1 MVTLITGA
9 SHTGK
14 TLLATKIARETGALT
29 LSVDLLKM
37 GLIRSGRTALT
48 PYDDEEME
56 EFLWPILSEMAK
68 TAIENQQDLV
78 IEGGYIP
85 GNWKDSFDDDELEN
99 IAAYCLTM
107 SEDYIRGRFDDI
119 AKHANVAE
127 TRLDD
132 SDLSEAELVRE
143 NAHYATQCAAG
154 RYIAIPVEFPYDAD
168 KVYKETISRC

>member
-29 LSVDLLKM
+29 ISIDLLKM
-37 GLIRSGRTALT
+37 GLIRSGHTALT
-48 PYDDEEME
+48 PYDDEEIE
-56 EFLWPILSEMAK
+56 ELLWPILSEMAK

-85 GNWKDSFDDDELEN
+85 GNWKVSFDEGELEN
-99 IAAYCLTM
+99 ITAYCLTM
-107 SEDYIRGRFDDI
+107 SAEYIRGHFDDI

-132 SDLSEAELVRE
+132 SDLSEDELVRE
-143 NAHYATQCAAG
+143 NAHYATLCAAG
-154 RYIAIPVEFPYDAD
+154 KYIAIPIEFPYDAD
-168 KVYKETISRC
+168 KVYKETVSRC

>member
-14 TLLATKIARETGALT
+14 TLLATKIAREIGALT
-29 LSVDLLKM
+29 ISIDLLKM
-37 GLIRSGRTALT
+37 GLIRSGHTTLT
-48 PYDDEEME
+48 PYDDEDLEKL
-56 EFLWPILSEMAK
+56 LWPILSEMAK

-85 GNWKDSFDDDELEN
+85 GNWKVSFDEGELEN
-99 IAAYCLTM
+99 ITAYCLTM
-107 SEDYIRGRFDDI
+107 SEEYIRGRFDDI

-132 SDLSEAELVRE
+132 SDLSEDELVRE
-143 NAHYATQCAAG
+143 NAHYATLCTAG
-154 RYIAIPVEFPYDAD
+154 KYIAIPIEFPYDAD
-168 KVYKETISRC
+168 KVYKETIS

>member
-14 TLLATKIARETGALT
+14 TLLATKIARETGAVT
-29 LSVDLLKM
+29 LSIDLLKM
-37 GLIRSGRTALT
+37 GLIRSGRTTLT
-48 PYDDEEME
+48 PYDDDEME

-85 GNWKDSFDDDELEN
+85 DNWKDSFDDDELES

-107 SEDYIRGRFDDI
+107 SEDYIRGRFEDI
-119 AKHANVAE
+119 AKHANVVEA
-127 TRLDD
+127 RLDD
-132 SDLSEAELVRE
+132 SGLSEAELVRE
-143 NAHYATQCAAG
+143 NAHYATLCAAG
-154 RYIAIPVEFPYDAD
+154 RYTAIPIEFPYDAD
-168 KVYKETISRC
+168 KALKEIVSRC

>member
-29 LSVDLLKM
+29 LSIDLLKM
-37 GLIRSGRTALT
+37 GLIRSGRTTLT

-56 EFLWPILSEMAK
+56 ELLWPILSEMAK

-85 GNWKDSFDDDELEN
+85 GNWKGSFDEGELEN
-99 IAAYCLTM
+99 ITAYCLTM
-107 SEDYIRGRFDDI
+107 SEEYIRSHFDDI
-119 AKHANVAE
+119 AKHANVVE
-127 TRLDD
+127 KRLDD

-154 RYIAIPVEFPYDAD
+154 RYIAIPIEFPYDAD
-168 KVYKETISRC
+168 KVYKEAIP